1 MQFDL
6 RVIGHSVGGQMT
18 ELSLASD
25 IAIVVLI
32 DTGYTV
38 AVWHQWHKFLS
49 YVVAMAAYIAG
60 ALIRGHGWALK
71 RIGLKY
77 QCQSEINM

>member
-25 IAIVVLI
+25 IAIVALI
-32 DTGYTV
+32 DEDYTV
-38 AVWHQWHKFLS
+38 AVWHQWHK
-49 YVVAMAAYIAG
+49 Y
-60 ALIRGHGWALK
+60 
-71 RIGLKY
+71 
-77 QCQSEINM
+77 

>member
-38 AVWHQWHKFLS
+38 AVWHQWHK
-49 YVVAMAAYIAG
+49 Y
-60 ALIRGHGWALK
+60 
-71 RIGLKY
+71 
-77 QCQSEINM
+77 